1 MPIEHE
7 AKILDIDL
15 EAFARKVHDKGGYQV
30 GRERLMRRYVY
41 DIARDDPS
49 RWIRLRDDGGNA
61 TLTVKH
67 IYHDGIDGTH
77 EIEVEVSDF
86 EGTNTMLTMMGFRAK
101 AYQENRRTSYILD
114 GAHIEVDRWPGI
126 PPYAEIEASTKAEVI
141 RVAELLGYSEA
152 DLTGENTVKVY
163 RRYGIELEG
172 VPELQF

>member
-7 AKILDIDL
+7 AKILNIDPD
-15 EAFARKVHDKGGYQV
+15 AFERKIHDNGGYRF
-30 GRERLMRRYVY
+30 GDTRLMRRYVY

-67 IYHDGIDGTH
+67 ILHDGIDGTH
-77 EIEVEVSDF
+77 EIEIEVSDF

-101 AYQENRRTSYILD
+101 AYQENRRTSYLV
-114 GAHIEVDRWPGI
+114 GSASVEVDHWPGI
-126 PPYAEIEASTKAEVI
+126 PPYAEIEAPTKAEVI
-141 RVAELLGYSEA
+141 RVAGLLGYSET